1 MDRATIEPAIRSV
14 LTEIH
19 SKLNEAAR
27 IAKAAEACA
36 SAGSVAEG
44 VTVSM
49 DIEQLIYEVG
59 RLQDAASLLN
69 RLSRQ
74 YRRKIQD
81 AMTQLET
88 VVRGMEQFGSRPGT
102 PVEECIKAVQ
112 SCQLYV
118 GVFGMR
124 YGSIP
129 DGHDKSM
136 TNIEYDEAQRLGL
149 PSLIYLLNE
158 NHSIPAKDV
167 EVGEGAEK

>member
-1 MDRATIEPAIRSV
+1 MDRATIEPTIRIV

-36 SAGSVAEG
+36 LAGSVAEG

-74 YRRKIQD
+74 
-81 AMTQLET
+81 
-88 VVRGMEQFGSRPGT
+88 
-102 PVEECIKAVQ
+102 
-112 SCQLYV
+112 
-118 GVFGMR
+118 
-124 YGSIP
+124 
-129 DGHDKSM
+129 
-136 TNIEYDEAQRLGL
+136 
-149 PSLIYLLNE
+149 
-158 NHSIPAKDV
+158 
-167 EVGEGAEK
+167 